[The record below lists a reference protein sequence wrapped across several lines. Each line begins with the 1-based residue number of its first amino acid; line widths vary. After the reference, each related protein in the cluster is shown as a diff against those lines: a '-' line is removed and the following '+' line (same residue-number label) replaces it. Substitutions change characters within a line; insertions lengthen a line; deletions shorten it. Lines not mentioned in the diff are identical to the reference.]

1 MTMDTRAF
9 IRTLVLL
16 AFCAGLLSCG
26 KEGTRESSFP
36 EGEAVLSI
44 ALDIPSLQTK
54 SGFEDAVSS
63 LSVYVYR
70 SGMEGSDAAFVA
82 HGITPV
88 GSLAKTYIPSTLL
101 ETIRRSDG
109 GSATVL
115 VVANATL
122 SDGPS
127 TSLSSVLSSKYVSP
141 FDSAA
146 DPASL
151 PMYGQCT
158 ATLSGDGRVLGGAVI
173 LRRSVA
179 KLEVRIVE
187 LSSNI
192 VDGVEVFV
200 PDIDHMQLTIQNAL
214 KCGVVGGLS
223 YYTPASASELY
234 SRSVGPLAR
243 VDDGNGDFLYYHSPS
258 PFYSYSADWSSDDAG
273 AVSFVLVVPWSQDGG
288 VSWRQS
294 YYQIPVNPYGLRLE
308 ENTHYILNMKI
319 GIVGS
324 FEEEAPVVLDPSVVV
339 QPWGEVEMVEE
350 NIAESRYLVVGTTH
364 AILNNEEET
373 TIQFAS
379 SHDCIITSKS
389 LTRKILSSVSESTET
404 IPESDYVLTLDNATG
419 TIAFHHELNNS
430 GAASA
435 DFAPYE
441 LTFVIAHESRPS
453 YSREVRITQHPMIS
467 VEAQENTD
475 GSGSAHS
482 GYTYVN
488 KGTNLSYYGN
498 GCNGLTGSNKNP
510 NMYVISISAL
520 SDDSSY
526 TIGDPRTSFVNNLPV
541 AVQGTNSSS
550 SYTYNTS
557 WSASAPSVNGG
568 SRRLTYYH
576 PAETGDRT
584 ENMIAPKFRVASS
597 YGACNAHKFKNMERR
612 CAAYQED
619 GYPAGRWRLPTAAE
633 IFYITSLSAQGTIP
647 ELFTIGVN
655 DSDGYWCANGWVGG
669 DASGNPTLHKDVYTG
684 NNYVRCVY
692 DEWFW
697 GSERL
702 SSLSTFTWG
711 DEDY

>member
-1 MTMDTRAF
+1 MNKRSV
-9 IRTLVLL
+9 IRILTVL
-16 AFCAGLLSCG
+16 AFSVGLLSCG
-26 KEGTRESSFP
+26 KESREMSCLP
-36 EGEAVLSI
+36 QEDVLLTVS
-44 ALDIPSLQTK
+44 LDIPAIKTK
-54 SGFEDAVSS
+54 SGFEDTVSS

-70 SGMEGSDAAFVA
+70 RGQENSDAVFVA

-88 GSLAKTYIPSTLL
+88 GMFAKTYIPGTLL
-101 ETIRRSDG
+101 ETIRNVDSG
-109 GSATVL
+109 NATVL
-115 VVANATL
+115 VIANASL
-122 SDGPS
+122 SDGAS
-127 TSLSSVLSSKYVSP
+127 TSLSSVLSSKYTSS
-141 FDSAA
+141 FDSESS
-146 DPASL
+146 PSSL

-158 ATLSGDGRVLGGAVI
+158 ASLSADGRVLSGTVT
-173 LRRSVA
+173 LRRSVS
-179 KLEVRIVE
+179 KLEVRIIE
-187 LSSNI
+187 LASNI
-192 VDGVEVFV
+192 IDGVEVFV
-200 PDIDHMQLTIQNAL
+200 PDTEHMQLSIQNGL
-214 KCGVVGGLS
+214 KTGVIGGVENFTSSLS
-223 YYTPASASELY
+223 SERY
-234 SRSVGPLAR
+234 SRTVGPLSR
-243 VDDGNGDFLYYHSPS
+243 VDDENDDFLYYHATS
-258 PFYSYSADWSSDDAG
+258 PFFSYSTDWSSDDGG

-288 VSWRQS
+288 TSWRQS
-294 YYQIPVNPYGLRLE
+294 YYQIPVNPYGLCLE

-324 FEEEAPVVLDPSVVV
+324 FEEEAPVVLEPSVVI

-350 NIAESRYLVVGTTH
+350 NIVESRYLVVGTTH
-364 AILNNEEET
+364 AILNNEEQT

-379 SHDCIITSKS
+379 SHNCIISSKQ

-404 IPESDYVLTLDNATG
+404 ISESEYTLTLNNSTG
-419 TIAFHHELNNS
+419 VISFYHELDNS

-441 LTFVIAHESRPS
+441 LTFVVAHESRPS

-467 VEAQENTD
+467 VVAQENTD
-475 GSGSAHS
+475 GSSS
-482 GYTYVN
+482 TNKGYTYVN
-488 KGTNLSYYGN
+488 NGTNLSYYGN

-510 NMYVISISAL
+510 NMYIISISAL
-520 SDDSSY
+520 SDDSTY

-541 AVQGTNSSS
+541 GVQGSNTSTT
-550 SYTYNTS
+550 YTYNAS
-557 WSASAPSVNGG
+557 WSASATSLSGG
-568 SRRLTYYH
+568 SRRLSYYH

-597 YGACNAHKFKNMERR
+597 YGACNAHKFTNMERR

-669 DASGNPTLHKDVYTG
+669 DSSGNPTLHKDVYTG

-697 GSERL
+697 GSEQL

-711 DEDY
+711 DVNY